1 MKKRI
6 AGLLALVAVLGL
18 LAGCSKGGSANSLKY
33 IQDKGTIVMGLDD
46 SFPPMGFRD
55 DAGNLVGYDIDVAQE
70 MAKRMNLEL
79 KLQPIDW
86 KAKEMELDAK
96 NVDVLWNA
104 YTITD
109 ERKEQVLFSNPYMD
123 NFQVVVVLQDSDIQ
137 KLTDL
142 SGKKVAVQDG
152 SSAQEALQKDE
163 AVYNSIGQQLDFKE
177 NVSALL
183 DLENGQV
190 DAVAVDS
197 VVADYYLAQKP
208 GVYRILEETLAP
220 EEYGV
225 GFRKTDV
232 EFRDACQKVL
242 DEMKAD
248 GTMARIS
255 NEWFGRDVSK

>member
-1 MKKRI
+1 MKKKL
-6 AGLLALVAVLGL
+6 AGLLVVVMALAM
-18 LAGCSKGGSANSLKY
+18 LAGCKSTSTDALKY

-55 DAGNLVGYDIDVAQE
+55 EAGNIVGFDVDVARE
-70 MAKRMNLEL
+70 MASRMNVEL
-79 KLQPIDW
+79 VLQPIDW
-86 KAKEMELDAK
+86 KAKEMELQDK
-96 NVDVLWNA
+96 KVDVLWNA
-104 YTITD
+104 FTITE
-109 ERKEQVLFSNPYMD
+109 ERKEKVLFSNPYMD
-123 NFQVVVVLQDSDIQ
+123 NFQVVVVKQESDIQ

-197 VVADYYLAQKP
+197 VVADYYLNQRP
-208 GVYRILEETLAP
+208 GTFRILEETLAP

-225 GFRKTDV
+225 GFRKEDTK
-232 EFRDACQKVL
+232 FRDACQKVL

-248 GTMARIS
+248 GTLAQIS
-255 NEWFGRDVSK
+255 NQWFGRDVSK